1 MSYRSFKKL
10 LGETSLERKCRFLL
24 GAFSLL
30 LITASFWL
38 YAVQTEHL
46 AYEQI
51 PSVCRLL
58 VQQVVDEKILT
69 ACRGSTPAVANLEE
83 FHKEQEKTWPAGLK
97 DYAYR
102 VIVPGS
108 MREENSPGDLYS
120 ADRLRD
126 FLADPDLAEHNK
138 LLMAMSRNWF
148 YGAVR
153 ATESCVACHA
163 PRRRDLKTGDL
174 LALVK
179 IDLRVPPESLESKV
193 HFNRAILISSA
204 LITALLTMAGTYM
217 IVRYVIVKPVKH
229 LKDVSDAITEGRLN
243 VRSEIHSGD
252 EFEDLSLAFN
262 TMLRNLTAARE
273 NLERS
278 NGDLDS
284 KVEELA
290 LANLS
295 LYESNKLKDDFLAT
309 MSHELRTPLNSILGF
324 SDVLMQSEGLTE
336 KQMRW
341 AGNIR
346 TSGQKL
352 LDQVRDILDLA
363 KMESGKME
371 VRPTEFGLDEACDS
385 ALSMF
390 RPLAERQQIDLRGA
404 WAENLPKLRQ
414 DMPKFQRILQN
425 LLSNAIK
432 FTPAGGVVCLLAE
445 IHGDNL
451 EVVVEDTG
459 IGVAESEKEL
469 VFEKF
474 RQAGNPLTRE
484 ASGTGLGLS
493 IVRELCLLLG
503 GEIFLESELGKGSR
517 FTVLL
522 PARLN
527 PAPRPEPAPDDIQ
540 QGAII
545 HRPRF
550 SPPGIRPI

>member
-1 MSYRSFKKL
+1 
-10 LGETSLERKCRFLL
+10 
-24 GAFSLL
+24 
-30 LITASFWL
+30 
-38 YAVQTEHL
+38 
-46 AYEQI
+46 
-51 PSVCRLL
+51 
-58 VQQVVDEKILT
+58 
-69 ACRGSTPAVANLEE
+69 
-83 FHKEQEKTWPAGLK
+83 
-97 DYAYR
+97 
-102 VIVPGS
+102 
-108 MREENSPGDLYS
+108 
-120 ADRLRD
+120 
-126 FLADPDLAEHNK
+126 
-138 LLMAMSRNWF
+138 
-148 YGAVR
+148 
-153 ATESCVACHA
+153 
-163 PRRRDLKTGDL
+163 
-174 LALVK
+174 
-179 IDLRVPPESLESKV
+179 V

-204 LITALLTMAGTYM
+204 LITALLTMGGTYM

-336 KQMRW
+336 KQLRW

-390 RPLAERQQIDLRGA
+390 RPLAERQQVDLRGA
-404 WAENLPKLRQ
+404 WSENLTKLRQ

-503 GEIFLESELGKGSR
+503 GEIFLESDLGKGSR
-517 FTVLL
+517 FTVVL

-527 PAPRPEPAPDDIQ
+527 PTAKPEPANDDQ
-540 QGAII
+540 KQGSII

-550 SPPGIRPI
+550 SPPGMRPA